1 MTISRILLFVA
12 SLALFNCAAPSDA
25 RSPAGEI
32 DTSGHKTGSWAN
44 RLNPSGKVP
53 KQGFKAVYFDRK
65 NLSRPPIT
73 ETVDSIAIKYA
84 WAHFHQIDS
93 SNFAGYWVGQLNFRE
108 ATLKQITVSQSRANS
123 RILIDGDV
131 VFEGGESKSFDH
143 EFSRGSHIVEVEY
156 INNWHT
162 TEFKVTI
169 GDAVGDSSPKE
180 VLSYLRDNT
189 SKNVGLNYVGIYE
202 SGSSD
207 THVNL
212 SVPRSGK
219 PLVLWLSSYEAVDW
233 NISAS
238 DRVEAVVMSSYA
250 PGSRLSGILPK
261 QVFHM
266 RGGPRQH
273 TEAKR
278 CTCSSGGI
286 FHCEDR
292 SDLVAIASE
301 LKQASGLAL
310 VGYAMKYAASDL
322 SIVPFDEDVRQR
334 VVAIRKRNDE
344 AKRACSRHSNPD
356 FDQLFD

>member
-1 MTISRILLFVA
+1 MTNSRILLVVA
-12 SLALFNCAAPSDA
+12 SLALFSCSAPSDA
-25 RSPAGEI
+25 RPLAGEI
-32 DTSGHKTGSWAN
+32 DISGQATSSWAT
-44 RLNPSGKVP
+44 RLNPSGKIP
-53 KQGFKAVYFDRK
+53 NEGFRAVYFDRK
-65 NLSRPPIT
+65 NLSRPPAT
-73 ETVDSIAIKYA
+73 ETVESIAIKYA
-84 WAHFHQIDS
+84 WADFHQIDS
-93 SNFAGYWVGQLNFRE
+93 PNFGGYWVGQLNFRE
-108 ATLKQITVSQSRANS
+108 ATLKQITVSQSWAKA

-169 GDAVGDSSPKE
+169 GDVVRESSPEE
-180 VLSYLRDNT
+180 VLSYLRDHT
-189 SKNVGLNYVGIYE
+189 SKNAGLNYVGIYE

-207 THVNL
+207 TRINL

-238 DRVEAVVMSSYA
+238 DHVEAVVMSSYA

-261 QVFHM
+261 KVFHM

-278 CTCSSGGI
+278 CTCSGGGI

-301 LKQASGLAL
+301 LKQASGLSL

-334 VVAIRKRNDE
+334 VVAIRKSNDE
-344 AKRACSRHSNPD
+344 AKRACSVHSNPD
-356 FDQLFD
+356 FDELFD